1 MLGCDIGT
9 LFKLTVAGGSYQ
21 EGLTVHLQGVPP
33 GLLITEEEIYQDLLI
48 RKPGQG
54 ELTSPRREPD
64 IPVIYNGVNAADTMP
79 GFSNAGHTNGT
90 PFVIL
95 IPNLDRHFEHIE
107 QYQVTN
113 RTPRPGHA
121 SYASYMKY
129 DHWDDA
135 IGAGIFSGRYT
146 STIVAA
152 GVVAKA
158 ILAKHG
164 IQVTAY
170 VREAA
175 GVVMPDMPIEKIRAK
190 AAAYR
195 QVRKEHDPIWR
206 FVFQSGRIKPGMRFL
221 EKAPVLSEVEKM
233 IGKFASVPMD
243 EEKIR
248 KELGIHPSLFC
259 PDLAA
264 ADAMYQRIID
274 IKKAGDS
281 SGGVV
286 EVVATG
292 LPAGMGEPVFKK
304 LDGELGRMLSIG
316 AVKAVEVGAG
326 VRVKDMTGYECND
339 QLYVDDAGQVRFKS
353 NHSGG
358 VTGGLTTGQ
367 DLVVRLAVK
376 PTPTISK
383 DQHTIDKVSRQNEVL
398 KAVTRRDPTLVAR
411 IWPVAEAFTAVILLD
426 HYLMHLGYQALWRN
440 QPQA

>member
-1 MLGCDIGT
+1 MLGCDLGT
-9 LFKLTVAGGSYQ
+9 LFKTTVAGGSYQ

-33 GLLITEEEIYQDLLI
+33 GLLITEEEIYQDLLL

-64 IPVIYNGVNAADTMP
+64 VPVIFNGVNAADTMP
-79 GFSNAGHTNGT
+79 GFTNAGCTNGT

-152 GVVAKA
+152 GVVAKRV
-158 ILAKHG
+158 LAQHG
-164 IQVTAY
+164 IEVTAY

-175 GVVMPDMPIEKIRAK
+175 GVIAPEVPIEEIRTK

-195 QVRKEHDPIWR
+195 RIRKEHDPIWN
-206 FVFQSGRIKPGMRFL
+206 FVYKSGRIKPGMRFL
-221 EKAPVLSEVEKM
+221 EKAPVLKEVEDM
-233 IGKFASVPMD
+233 IGKFAPIPMD
-243 EEKIR
+243 EAKVRAE
-248 KELGIHPSLFC
+248 GVHPQLFC

-264 ADAMYQRIID
+264 ADEMFAKIIE

-286 EVVATG
+286 EVQATG
-292 LPAGMGEPVFKK
+292 LPPGMGEPVFRK

-316 AVKAVEVGAG
+316 AVKAVEIGAG
-326 VRVKDMTGYECND
+326 VRVKDMTGSQSND
-339 QLYVDDAGQVRFKS
+339 QLYADDGRVRFGS
-353 NHSGG
+353 NQAGG
-358 VTGGLTTGQ
+358 ITGGLTTGQ
-367 DLVVRLAVK
+367 TVIARLTVK

-383 DQHTIDKVSRQNEVL
+383 DQHTIDKVSRENAVL

-411 IWPVAEAFTAVILLD
+411 IWPVAEAMTAIILLD
-426 HYLMHLGYQALWRN
+426 HYMMHVGYQAMWR
-440 QPQA
+440 Q